1 MAQRFVL
8 QVCQLDPLWRVTVR
22 DMGRLRPEFCREYP
36 SQGEA
41 LVYATDRGTQML
53 ALGETARV
61 VLIADGTETV
71 AWDSSDAAADGGY
84 GQAGCPST

>member
-8 QVCQLDPLWRVTVR
+8 QVYQLDPLWRITVR

-36 SQGEA
+36 SQDEA
-41 LVYATDRGTQML
+41 LTYAKGRAAQMQ

-61 VLIADGTETV
+61 VLKDSGHEAVVWESPGEV
-71 AWDSSDAAADGGY
+71 A
-84 GQAGCPST
+84 